1 MLVHV
6 DDFIHD
12 PKPRS
17 SQGSPDNTAATN
29 RCFSAK
35 EYETSHYKS
44 KKLDLKMLITIKR
57 KKKNCFHIHSKK
69 ILSFLYLLQQNRLI
83 SK

>member
-1 MLVHV
+1 MLVYV

-17 SQGSPDNTAATN
+17 SQRSPDNTAATN

-57 KKKNCFHIHSKK
+57 KKKRTAFISIQKN
-69 ILSFLYLLQQNRLI
+69 SFI
-83 SK
+83 SIFITTE

>member
-1 MLVHV
+1 MLVYV

-17 SQGSPDNTAATN
+17 SQRSPDNTAATN

-44 KKLDLKMLITIKR
+44 KKLDLKMLIKIKI
-57 KKKNCFHIHSKK
+57 KKKELLSYPFKK
-69 ILSFLYLLQQNRLI
+69 NSFI
-83 SK
+83 SIFITTE